1 MPTFLTAFL
10 WAELEA
16 MLSLD
21 LSNQAAK
28 IIEFVTKDN
37 VPDPEN
43 PKITNSFQ
51 LLCKFT
57 QFFQHILKQKLY
69 IAKTKISFR
78 PEVCSCLERFL
89 SHQPFI
95 LWALFFQHFESIY

>member
-43 PKITNSFQ
+43 PKITNS
-51 LLCKFT
+51 L
-57 QFFQHILKQKLY
+57 
-69 IAKTKISFR
+69 
-78 PEVCSCLERFL
+78 
-89 SHQPFI
+89 
-95 LWALFFQHFESIY
+95 